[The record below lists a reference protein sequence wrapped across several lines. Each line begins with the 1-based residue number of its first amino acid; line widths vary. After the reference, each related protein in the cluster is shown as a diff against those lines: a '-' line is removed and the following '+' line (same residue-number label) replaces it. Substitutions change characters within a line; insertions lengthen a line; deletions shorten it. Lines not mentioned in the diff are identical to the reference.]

1 MRLKETALQA
11 LLVFGVF
18 GAVSI
23 APLSDHHLHA
33 QTPRQLPPL
42 QYSCPH
48 HPEVLQDKPGIC
60 HLCKMTLEPTRIDTE
75 LHYSCPDHPV
85 VVMEKPGICPVDRRR
100 ELVPVVVTL
109 HWTCKQNPDEKLMD
123 PGKCADGAIRQLVKQ
138 IRAHGDHNPRHG
150 GSFFMAQ
157 DQWHHLEGTYPRA
170 GLFRAF
176 FYDNYTQPME
186 PRNFTGRIVTREEF
200 DYAAKTNKE
209 LESFPLRPAKDG
221 KTLEADLKNV
231 KPPSKEAPTTLVMK
245 VRLTKDG
252 PEQSFTFAFLEYSK
266 EPTSAAPPTTTGAAT
281 VGKPT
286 TPPAATTTGASV
298 GKPTT
303 PPTSA
308 SATTTTGASAGKPA
322 ATTATTAAAAPT
334 VAAQPP
340 TPAIND
346 CAPNMARTDAL
357 LLSDSLP
364 RNAKALLNLLTMC
377 SDEVQKLVQGSQFG
391 FIYQPTMLGK
401 DVALALEG
409 HVTELP
415 ESRRPQAADAIR
427 RTVLAA
433 WQLDMFG
440 DMGNQERIT
449 EAYGH
454 FAAAIAAVKTAY
466 AAQP

>member
-1 MRLKETALQA
+1 MRLKQTALQA
-11 LLVFGVF
+11 LLVLGVF
-18 GAVSI
+18 GTVSV
-23 APLSDHHLHA
+23 APVNEHHLHA
-33 QTPRQLPPL
+33 QAARPLPPL

-48 HPEVLQDKPGIC
+48 HPEVLQDKPGTC
-60 HLCKMTLEPTRIDTE
+60 PQCKMVLEPTRIDSE
-75 LHYSCPDHPV
+75 FHYSCPDHPV
-85 VVMEKPGICPVDRRR
+85 IVAEKPGICPIDRRR

-109 HWTCKQNPDEKLMD
+109 HWTCKQNPDERLMD
-123 PGKCADGAIRQLVKQ
+123 PGTCADGAIRQLVKQ

-176 FYDNYTQPME
+176 FYDNYTQPMA

-209 LESFPLRPAKDG
+209 LESFPLRLSKDG

-231 KPPSKEAPTTLVMK
+231 KPPSKEAPTTMVMK

-252 PEQSFTFAFLEYSK
+252 PEQSFTFAFVEYSK
-266 EPTSAAPPTTTGAAT
+266 EPVAAPAATTTSAPPAKPASSASTATTTGAAANKPAPAATAAPAATTSSAAPPT
-281 VGKPT
+281 P
-286 TPPAATTTGASV
+286 PPAA
-298 GKPTT
+298 
-303 PPTSA
+303 
-308 SATTTTGASAGKPA
+308 
-322 ATTATTAAAAPT
+322 
-334 VAAQPP
+334 AQPAG
-340 TPAIND
+340 PAITN
-346 CAPNMARTDAL
+346 CEPNMARTDAL

-364 RNAKALLNLLTMC
+364 RNAKALLNLLGMC
-377 SDEVQKLVQGSQFG
+377 GDEVQKLVQASQFG

-401 DVALALEG
+401 DIALALEG

-415 ESRRPQAADAIR
+415 ESRRPQASDAIR